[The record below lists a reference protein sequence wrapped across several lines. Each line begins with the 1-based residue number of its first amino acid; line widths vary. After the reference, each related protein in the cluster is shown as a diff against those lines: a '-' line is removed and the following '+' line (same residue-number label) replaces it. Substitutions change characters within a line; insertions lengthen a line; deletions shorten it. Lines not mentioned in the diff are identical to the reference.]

1 MQGLVTKSAKLHYPG
16 VAPGWNKVRESSPW
30 FELIYEFRVLLCGTH
45 DTVLWDNI
53 SMKRKIPAT
62 VALH

>member
-30 FELIYEFRVLLCGTH
+30 FELIYMSSECCYVVHMILFYGT
-45 DTVLWDNI
+45 I
-53 SMKRKIPAT
+53 FQ
-62 VALH
+62 